1 MEQNE
6 SDSNRSATL
15 LGAVPMASVAMS
27 LKMMIVTA
35 VMSALAS
42 PFAMASSDIPGYPER
57 IHAYDSREV
66 AMLPEYCM
74 YTQLFRDRVPGGKNP
89 GEIARWK
96 ASFGDTFNA
105 MHHYCWGL
113 MMTNRALY
121 LARSKGT
128 REHYLAASINEF
140 DYVLERAPIE
150 FPLLPEI
157 LTKKGE
163 NLLKLDRGTQG
174 IQALE
179 TAINVKTDYWPPY
192 AALSDYYKFAG
203 DAGRARD
210 WLEKGLSV
218 APAAKPLK
226 ERLLRLET
234 RKARPAKSGPGGPQ

>member
-1 MEQNE
+1 M
-6 SDSNRSATL
+6 NRHANGAKHRSERSIRAPL
-15 LGAVPMASVAMS
+15 LTMS
-27 LKMMIVTA
+27 LTMMIVT
-35 VMSALAS
+35 VPMGALTS
-42 PFAMASSDIPGYPER
+42 PIAMAGSDIPGYPDR

-66 AMLPEYCM
+66 AMLPKYCM

-89 GEIARWK
+89 AEIARWK
-96 ASFGDTFNA
+96 ASLGDTFNA

-163 NLLKLDRGTQG
+163 NLIKLDRGTLG

-179 TAINVKTDYWPPY
+179 TAINVKVDYWPPY
-192 AALSDYYKFAG
+192 AALSDYYKSAG
-203 DAGRARD
+203 DVGRARD
-210 WLEKGLSV
+210 WLEKGV
-218 APAAKPLK
+218 AAVPEARPLK
-226 ERLLRLET
+226 ERLVKLET
-234 RKARPAKSGPGGPQ
+234 GKARPKSGPGGSQ